1 MTLLPVIF
9 EDQTLV
15 GFRPLSWTVPVSELR
30 CGILNPRERLAVVSG
45 QEPAVLLRTLLE
57 PLARDGGLAM
67 AIDPVREAVAAGA
80 RLLLVSGRL
89 GAAWNLLEE
98 AHRLARSGDDLA
110 WRDAEGWLAI
120 SAAGDRATALLD
132 AWERWRAEAD
142 AAGCWRAAGVA
153 VPDWEPA
160 IGGAV
165 RTVSGAWGRIWDLV
179 PATAAAIAADLHRL
193 AGRLPGR
200 RIWGAVPV
208 AADQAFWAEPVALTA
223 MSSRAGAATGGPVVL
238 GEHPVLMG
246 PACDLAPGV
255 CLDARSGPVV
265 LGREVTVL
273 PHAYLAG
280 PIFIGSG
287 AQIKAGATIYGETSI
302 GAVCKVGGEVGE
314 TTMLD
319 FGNKQHEGFIGHAY
333 LGSWVNL
340 GALTTCS
347 DLKNTY
353 GEIRVDLGSGPERSG
368 QRFVGVLMGEHAK
381 TAIGTLFNTGS
392 TVGFASNVFGTGF
405 PEKALPCFTWGD
417 GREETRQDPRRAL
430 EVAGVA
436 MDRRGCRLTAGHE
449 GIFTALGS

>member
-15 GFRPLSWTVPVSELR
+15 GFRPLSWTVPVCELR
-30 CGILNPRERLAVVSG
+30 CGILNPRERLRAVCG
-45 QEPAVLLRTLLE
+45 QDPALLLRTLLE
-57 PLARDGGLAM
+57 PLACDAGHAVGS
-67 AIDPVREAVAAGA
+67 DPLRAPLAAGA

-89 GAAWNLLEE
+89 GSSWDLLEE
-98 AHRLARSGDDLA
+98 AHRLARAGEDLA
-110 WRDAEGWLAI
+110 WRDAEGWLAV
-120 SAAGDRATALLD
+120 SATGDPATALLD
-132 AWERWRAEAD
+132 AWDRWRAEAD

-153 VPDWEPA
+153 VPDWEPE
-160 IGGAV
+160 IGGNV
-165 RTVSGAWGRIWDLV
+165 RTVAGAWGRIWDLV
-179 PATAAAIAADLHRL
+179 PATAAAIAADLERL
-193 AGRLPGR
+193 AGELPER
-200 RIWGAVPV
+200 HIWGAVPV
-208 AADQAFWAEPVALTA
+208 AADGAFWAEPVQLAA
-223 MSSRAGAATGGPVVL
+223 MSSRTGPADGGPTVL
-238 GEHPVLMG
+238 GEHPVLVG
-246 PACDLAPGV
+246 PGCDLAPGI

-265 LGREVTVL
+265 LGRQVTVL
-273 PHAYLAG
+273 PHSYLAG
-280 PIFIGSG
+280 PVFVGSG

-353 GEIRVDLGSGPERSG
+353 GEIRVDLGAGPEPSG
-368 QRFVGVLMGEHAK
+368 QRFVGVLMGEHAR
-381 TAIGTLFNTGS
+381 TAIGTLFNTGT

-417 GREETRQDPRRAL
+417 GRDETRQDPRRAL

-436 MDRRGCRLTAGHE
+436 MGRRGCQLTSGHE